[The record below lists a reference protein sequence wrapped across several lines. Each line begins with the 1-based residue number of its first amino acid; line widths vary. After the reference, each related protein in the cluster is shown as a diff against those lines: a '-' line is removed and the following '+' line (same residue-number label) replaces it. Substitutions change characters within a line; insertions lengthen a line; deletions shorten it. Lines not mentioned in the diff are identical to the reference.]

1 MSVDKNLTALKF
13 DLNGIKAC
21 QQNRYPLLFVDQIF
35 DVVPG
40 ESAKGLKCFTYNEWF
55 FPPHFEDDPNVP
67 GFVQVECLVQ
77 TFIMTFLS
85 ISEYSGNKTNFVSMN
100 NVTFKRKIIP
110 GETLLID
117 SHLTSFRRGLAKGYA
132 SSTVNDEVACSAD
145 FVITV
150 PAVFEKFMIP
160 KKK

>member
-1 MSVDKNLTALKF
+1 MHDDKNLTPLNF

-40 ESAKGLKCFTYNEWF
+40 QSAKGLKCFTYNEWF

-85 ISEYSGNKTNFVSMN
+85 ISEHSGNKTNFVSMN
-100 NVTFKRKIIP
+100 NVAFKRKIIP

-117 SHLTSFRRGLAKGYA
+117 SQLTSFRRGLAKGHA
-132 SSTVNDEVACSAD
+132 TSTVKEEVACSAD

-150 PAVFEKFMIP
+150 PAIFEKFMIT

>member
-100 NVTFKRKIIP
+100 NVAFKRKIIP

-117 SHLTSFRRGLAKGYA
+117 SQLTSFRRGLAKGHA
-132 SSTVNDEVACSAD
+132 TSTVKEEVACSAD

-150 PAVFEKFMIP
+150 PAIFEKFMIT

>member
-100 NVTFKRKIIP
+100 NVAFKRKIIP

-117 SHLTSFRRGLAKGYA
+117 SQLTSFRRGLAKGHA
-132 SSTVNDEVACSAD
+132 TSTLKEEVACSAD

-150 PAVFEKFMIP
+150 PAIFEKFMIT

>member
-1 MSVDKNLTALKF
+1 MSDDENIIPLKF

-40 ESAKGLKCFTYNEWF
+40 KSAKGLKCFTYNEWF

-85 ISEYSGNKTNFVSMN
+85 ISEHSGNKTNFVSMN

-117 SHLTSFRRGLAKGYA
+117 SQLTSFRRGLAKGHA
-132 SSTVNDEVACSAD
+132 TSTVNEEVACSAES
-145 FVITV
+145 VITV
-150 PAVFEKFMIP
+150 PAIFEKFMP
-160 KKK
+160 QKNK